1 MTKEQVYAA
10 RNMYLTF
17 IKNNA
22 TRVGV
27 DSNDYCSVLVLVANI
42 MKKTSS
48 KSIIEETLK
57 YYSHYVQMQ
66 QRIDLQIWEE
76 EE

>member
-10 RNMYLTF
+10 KNMYLTH

-22 TRVGV
+22 IRVGIEP
-27 DSNDYCSVLVLVANI
+27 NDYCSILTLVTNI

-48 KSIIEETLK
+48 SLVIERTLR

-66 QRIDLQIWEE
+66 QRIDLEVWEE